1 MYRSFC
7 YTTKII
13 NPQSFNLK
21 TGKYSFLICLKL
33 IFQKITLQNNYVHY
47 TFKNKVSCSILSL
60 LNNDKIQFKNFLKYG
75 F

>member
-21 TGKYSFLICLKL
+21 TEKYSFLICLKL
-33 IFQKITLQNNYVHY
+33 IFQKSLYKIIMYITLL
-47 TFKNKVSCSILSL
+47 KNKFYWIILSL
-60 LNNDKIQFKNFLKYG
+60 FDNDKIQFKNFLKYG

>member
-1 MYRSFC
+1 MF
-7 YTTKII
+7 KIDF
-13 NPQSFNLK
+13 S
-21 TGKYSFLICLKL
+21 
-33 IFQKITLQNNYVHY
+33 KITLQNNYVHY